1 MRKLLFFLLVLV
13 IVQSSAQTTGL
24 NFQGVARNSNGVIL
38 ASQKIALKFS
48 IIANSENGTIEYSE
62 IRNVNTNSQGIF
74 SIVIGD
80 TVVISTVGNFAGI
93 NWKDSPKY
101 LKVEMDP
108 NAGNSF
114 VTMGTTQLQKVPF
127 AYYANGVNA
136 SNVDG
141 ILPIASGGTGV
152 NSLAS
157 FKSSLSLNFVNNTAD
172 INKPIS
178 AATQTALD
186 LKANSSDVL
195 SGLSLKA
202 NSAEVYTA
210 LGAKANTSD
219 LTNGLSLKVDK
230 VAGKDL
236 SSNDFTSAEKMKLAA
251 ITGINTGDQD
261 LSSYATNTAL
271 ALKANTAD
279 INTSLALKA
288 NTTDVNNSLLL
299 KANASDVA
307 TSLLSKLNKTD
318 TSYLLQKAD
327 TATLSN
333 RINLKADASDV
344 ITSLALKANASDV
357 NTSLATKASTLDLTT
372 GLATKVE
379 KVTGKELSTNDY
391 SNAEKAKLAAITGTN
406 TGDQDL
412 SSYATNT
419 ALALKANTSDIN
431 TSLALKAS
439 TLDLTTGLAT
449 KVEKVTG
456 KELSTNDYSNAEKA
470 KLAAITGTNTGD
482 QDLSSYATNT
492 ALALKANT
500 SDVNTS
506 LALKASIS
514 DVTTSLLLK
523 EDASNKSSAVDL
535 GGLTPS
541 DILFPTQKAVK
552 EYVAANN
559 AAGGIADGSIT
570 SIKIADAA
578 VNFQK
583 LQTIPANTILGNTT
597 SNQASLQAITTTGSD
612 NVVLSTSPTLVS
624 PNLGQATATSINN
637 VSINTLIGTAS
648 ITVRGET
655 TLRGNNN
662 GDDAPNQR
670 YENILADGIVSLTTN
685 QPIDGQKTFQNNLVM
700 GNIGGLAGTSSP
712 TTIDFANG
720 SRIGDLDNIN
730 NGNPDLNGSID
741 LYAPDGAKWVEL
753 NYANRNYIAVTDNKI
768 GFWVDDNEWEFNN
781 FGITKIPYHTFLGG
795 NLYFSQDGITENH
808 NASIE
813 SNGPLLKI
821 YARSETFQED
831 VDDVDYGI
839 QLNFADKSRIDL
851 LDDFMVSSITDTA
864 NKQSS
869 NLILSKNSLSFD
881 FFDEVDSNR
890 NHWAF
895 YGDDGSSSFPG
906 EINVHNGDVDIYEGN
921 LNLRQGKFEAN
932 GTSGTTGDVLTI
944 DNAGFPVWQAPAVS
958 SGSGSIAGISSMNN
972 LSDLSQILAVGT
984 DGVDFNISSAS
995 GTHTFNIPDASTNKR
1010 GLLNSS
1016 DYTRFNSK
1024 QDAMDFVT
1032 DSRGGY
1038 LRAVDFNIFNNKQ
1051 DALTNP
1057 ITGTG
1062 TSGQLSFFNGTSSMT
1077 SSSNLFWDENNKRL
1091 GIRNTSP
1098 SYPFEINQESDN
1110 YGFMLNAPSGNTW
1123 GSTIGFKSNI
1133 GNGNIT
1139 NNGLFQLDGD
1149 GAMVFRTYQNQMYFD
1164 DFDVNGVINFRIGGE
1179 YGIKKGISLNNQG
1192 NLYVDGTVSSA
1203 GTVLTSDIR
1212 LKNNILPIKN
1222 SLHLINQLN
1231 PVSYNK
1237 KISLSSNDYSIS
1249 ENGFIA
1255 QELQKILP
1263 DLVHES
1269 ADKDKLLSVNY
1280 TAIIPILT
1288 KGIQEQQVIIEDQK
1302 KRLDALEKLVN
1313 QLIQAKQ

>member
-1 MRKLLFFLLVLV
+1 MNLKRTLVLV
-13 IVQSSAQTTGL
+13 IFSFMMLFVKAQSGL
-24 NFQGVARNSNGVIL
+24 NFQGVARSSNNTIL
-38 ASQKIALKFS
+38 ASQPISLRLS
-48 IIANSENGTIEYSE
+48 IIQGSANGVTEYVE
-62 IRNVNTNSQGIF
+62 IRKVNTNAQGLF
-74 SIVIGD
+74 SLVIGD
-80 TVVISTVGNFAGI
+80 EEATNTVGSISNI
-93 NWKDSPKY
+93 NWKNTPKY
-101 LKVEMDP
+101 LKIEMDAA
-108 NAGNSF
+108 AGNNF
-114 VTMGTTQLQKVPF
+114 TIIGTTQFQYVAYAQF
-127 AYYANGVNA
+127 AK
-136 SNVDG
+136 SVDAENIIG
-141 ILPIASGGTGV
+141 TLPVSKGGTGL
-152 NSLAS
+152 SSISELKSALALD
-157 FKSSLSLNFVNNTAD
+157 KINNTAD
-172 INKPIS
+172 IDKPIS
-178 AATQTALD
+178 IKTQAALD
-186 LKANSSDVL
+186 LI
-195 SGLSLKA
+195 
-202 NSAEVYTA
+202 SADNIKYTKQTYA
-210 LGAKANTSD
+210 D
-219 LTNGLSLKVDK
+219 
-230 VAGKDL
+230 
-236 SSNDFTSAEKMKLAA
+236 SA
-251 ITGINTGDQD
+251 
-261 LSSYATNTAL
+261 
-271 ALKANTAD
+271 
-279 INTSLALKA
+279 
-288 NTTDVNNSLLL
+288 
-299 KANASDVA
+299 
-307 TSLLSKLNKTD
+307 LLSKLKITD
-318 TSYLLQKAD
+318 TS
-327 TATLSN
+327 
-333 RINLKADASDV
+333 IM
-344 ITSLALKANASDV
+344 
-357 NTSLATKASTLDLTT
+357 
-372 GLATKVE
+372 
-379 KVTGKELSTNDY
+379 
-391 SNAEKAKLAAITGTN
+391 
-406 TGDQDL
+406 L
-412 SSYATNT
+412 SSRIAR
-419 ALALKANTSDIN
+419 D
-431 TSLALKAS
+431 
-439 TLDLTTGLAT
+439 TLN
-449 KVEKVTG
+449 
-456 KELSTNDYSNAEKA
+456 LSKRID
-470 KLAAITGTNTGD
+470 
-482 QDLSSYATNT
+482 
-492 ALALKANT
+492 
-500 SDVNTS
+500 
-506 LALKASIS
+506 LKASIT
-514 DVTTSLLLK
+514 DLILGLEFK
-523 EDASNKSSAVDL
+523 ENISNKSSASDL
-535 GGLTPS
+535 GGASPS
-541 DILFPTQKAVK
+541 DLLYPTQKAVK
-552 EYVAANN
+552 DYITANN
-559 AAGGIADGSIT
+559 AAGGIADGGIT

-583 LQTIPANTILGNTT
+583 FQTIPANTILGNTT
-597 SNQASLQAITTTGSD
+597 SSQASLQAITTTGTE

-624 PNLGQATATSINN
+624 PNLGEATATSINN
-637 VSINTLIGTAS
+637 VSINTLNGTAS

-655 TLRGNNN
+655 TIRGNNN

-720 SRIGDLDNIN
+720 SRIGDIQNILDDD
-730 NGNPDLNGSID
+730 PDATGSID
-741 LYAPDGAKWVEL
+741 LYAPDGAKWVQL
-753 NYANRNYIAVTDNKI
+753 NYANRNYIALQNSSI
-768 GFWVDDNEWEFNN
+768 SFWVNDNEWEFNSI
-781 FGITKIPYHTFLGG
+781 GLTKIPYHTLLGG
-795 NLYFSQDGITENH
+795 NLYFTKDGIPENF
-808 NASIE
+808 NAIE

-821 YARSETFQED
+821 KARSETFQED
-831 VDDVDYGI
+831 ADDVDYGI

-881 FFDEVDSNR
+881 FFDEVNSSG

-906 EINVHNGDVDIYEGN
+906 EINVHIGDVDIFEGD
-921 LNLRQGKFEAN
+921 LKLSQGKFMAN

-944 DNAGFPVWQAPAVS
+944 DINGFPVWQTPAVS
-958 SGSGSIAGISSMNN
+958 SGSGSIAGISSINN

-995 GTHTFNIPDASTNKR
+995 GTHTFNIPDASTNNR
-1010 GLLNSS
+1010 GLLNST
-1016 DYTRFNSK
+1016 DYTRFNNK
-1024 QDAMDFVT
+1024 QDAMDYVT

-1038 LRAVDFNIFNNKQ
+1038 LRSVDFNIFNNKQ

-1098 SYPFEINQESDN
+1098 SYPFEINQDSDN

-1288 KGIQEQQVIIEDQK
+1288 KGIQEQQLEI
-1302 KRLDALEKLVN
+1302 EKLKREL
-1313 QLIQAKQ
+1313 QELKKLIQTKNKLK

>member
-372 GLATKVE
+372 GLASKVD

-412 SSYATNT
+412 SN
-419 ALALKANTSDIN
+419 
-431 TSLALKAS
+431 
-439 TLDLTTGLAT
+439 
-449 KVEKVTG
+449 
-456 KELSTNDYSNAEKA
+456 
-470 KLAAITGTNTGD
+470 
-482 QDLSSYATNT
+482 YATNT

>member
-157 FKSSLSLNFVNNTAD
+157 FKSSLSLNLVNNTAD

-288 NTTDVNNSLLL
+288 NTTNVNNSLLL